1 MNQVAYWAQNT
12 DKTNTKQNENH
23 PTNNR
28 GELADLPSTCKR
40 AQQLTQ
46 QINDSD
52 PRSHPK
58 PGHIKGMFTKHKT
71 VVKLKRICKSQQNET
86 NTSQKKGVGWPIC
99 PRHAKERNSSHR
111 TNFFCKTIVAT
122 YTKPL
127 IALWRGDTCPNCIF
141 HPDQPERSLL
151 LSTVRDPHPGQ
162 L

>member
-86 NTSQKKGVGWPIC
+86 NTSQKKRCGLADLPSARKRAQQSTQNKMMISSAKQLSQHTPNQSVAWRHLSQLHLP
-99 PRHAKERNSSHR
+99 PRPA
-111 TNFFCKTIVAT
+111 
-122 YTKPL
+122 
-127 IALWRGDTCPNCIF
+127 
-141 HPDQPERSLL
+141 
-151 LSTVRDPHPGQ
+151 
-162 L
+162 

>member
-71 VVKLKRICKSQQNET
+71 FVKLKRICKSQQNET
-86 NTSQKKGVGWPIC
+86 NTSQKKGCGLADLPSARKGAQQLTQNKFLLQNDCRNIHQTTHSSVAWRHLSQLHLP
-99 PRHAKERNSSHR
+99 PRPA
-111 TNFFCKTIVAT
+111 
-122 YTKPL
+122 
-127 IALWRGDTCPNCIF
+127 
-141 HPDQPERSLL
+141 
-151 LSTVRDPHPGQ
+151 
-162 L
+162 